1 MEAANAEMSVVTDK
15 LKGKAEKIDAIE
27 ADAKSAPVAAKEA
40 PKAEAKKEA
49 PKPEEEQKKVKI
61 DAAQEA
67 PKAESKKEA
76 PNPEEKKEKKEE
88 KEVKIDA
95 AKEAPKAEAKKEAP
109 KPETEEVPKSE
120 PKKVAPKPAAKEATT
135 ERSPRMQ
142 LYWGETP
149 LSLRG
154 LVRAARNDVLSPMAS
169 LPGKV
174 VKQVLR
180 PFPLPVAF
188 VWGGSK
194 SRSESTEAAELPAAE
209 VEKEEKVPLTPLQAL
224 DEARLRRKREFLE
237 NCRRLGLKEPVGALA
252 AFLLLW
258 RMPAA
263 LRAAE
268 QSDAPSA
275 KDVAKELVRN
285 VVQAAANAPA
295 AAVSAVTNFPGVKLY
310 WGETEL
316 ALGELVRP
324 ITGLPSK
331 VVKQVL
337 RPLPLKLPLK
347 FPAAAP
353 AMSAK
358 DSTEKGELS
367 ALAEEA
373 EHAVRALAKAADDL
387 EKKAK
392 EAREK
397 ADKLAKLSLR
407 KQTDLSNVSK

>member
-15 LKGKAEKIDAIE
+15 LKSKVEKIDAVE
-27 ADAKSAPVAAKEA
+27 ADAKSAPVAAQEA

-49 PKPEEEQKKVKI
+49 PKPEEKEEKKMKI

-67 PKAESKKEA
+67 PKAK
-76 PNPEEKKEKKEE
+76 
-88 KEVKIDA
+88 
-95 AKEAPKAEAKKEAP
+95 AKKEAP
-109 KPETEEVPKSE
+109 KPETDDAPKAE
-120 PKKVAPKPAAKEATT
+120 TKKVAPKPAAKEATT
-135 ERSPRMQ
+135 ERSTWMQ

-154 LVRAARNDVLSPMAS
+154 LVRAARDDVLSPMAS

-194 SRSESTEAAELPAAE
+194 SRAESMEAAELPAAE
-209 VEKEEKVPLTPLQAL
+209 VEEEEKVPLTPLQAL
-224 DEARLRRKREFLE
+224 DEARLRRKRDFLE

-268 QSDAPSA
+268 KSDAPST

-285 VVQAAANAPA
+285 VVQAAVNAPA

-324 ITGLPSK
+324 ITSLPGK

-337 RPLPLKLPLK
+337 RPLPLK

-407 KQTDLSNVSK
+407 RQTDLSNVRNVSK